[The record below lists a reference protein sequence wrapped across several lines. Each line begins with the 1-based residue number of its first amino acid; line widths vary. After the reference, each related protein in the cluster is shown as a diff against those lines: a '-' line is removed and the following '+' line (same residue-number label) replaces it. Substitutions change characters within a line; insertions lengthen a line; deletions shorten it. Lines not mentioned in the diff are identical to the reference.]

1 MLRSVWSHRDLLVS
15 LVRRQFQLRYRQ
27 SFVGFAWALLPALAT
42 LGVGAILFKGVLDV
56 NTGGQDYGVFA
67 MSALIPWTFLANSM
81 PQGITSVA
89 QNLSIVTRLAFP
101 RAVLPLSIVG
111 LSFLDLLVA
120 AAAFVVIALVTGNPL
135 PATAVW
141 APLLIL
147 LEIPLIVGVILLGAA
162 LNVFARDI
170 KIAVPLVAQLWLFL
184 TPVMYPLSEAPP
196 NLRGFFLLNPMTGL
210 VESFRRILV
219 FGQPPDLYLLRPT
232 IIGAVGFFVV
242 GWWYFRST
250 EPRFAD
256 VI

>member
-42 LGVGAILFKGVLDV
+42 LGVGAILFRGVLNV
-56 NTGGQDYGVFA
+56 GTGGVNYSVFA

-81 PQGITSVA
+81 PQGVTSVA
-89 QNLSIVTRLAFP
+89 QNLAIVTRLAFP

-111 LSFLDLLVA
+111 LSLLDLLVA
-120 AAAFVVIALVTGNPL
+120 AVAFVVIALVTGSGL
-135 PATAVW
+135 PATAAW
-141 APLLIL
+141 APLLLL

-170 KIAVPLVAQLWLFL
+170 KLAVPLVVQLWLFL
-184 TPVMYPLSEAPP
+184 TPVMYGLPTEPG
-196 NLRGFFLLNPMTGL
+196 LRGFYLANPMTGL
-210 VESFRRILV
+210 VVSFRRVLV
-219 FGQPPDLYLLRPT
+219 FGRPPDLDLLLPT
-232 IIGAVGFFVV
+232 IIGAIGFFVV

>member
-1 MLRSVWSHRDLLVS
+1 MLRSVWSHRDLLAS

-42 LGVGAILFKGVLDV
+42 LGVGAILFKGVLNV
-56 NTGGQDYGVFA
+56 GTGGVDYSVFA

-81 PQGITSVA
+81 PQGVTSVA
-89 QNLSIVTRLAFP
+89 QNLAMVTRLAFP

-111 LSFLDLLVA
+111 LSLLDLLVA
-120 AAAFVVIALVTGNPL
+120 AGAFVVIALVTGSGL
-135 PATAVW
+135 PATAAW
-141 APLLIL
+141 APLLLL

-170 KIAVPLVAQLWLFL
+170 KLAVPLVVQLWLFL
-184 TPVMYPLSEAPP
+184 TPVMYGLPEEPG
-196 NLRGFFLLNPMTGL
+196 LRGFFLANPMTGL
-210 VESFRRILV
+210 VISFRRVLV
-219 FGQPPDLYLLRPT
+219 FGRPPDLDLLLPT
-232 IIGAVGFFVV
+232 IIGAIGFFVV

>member
-15 LVRRQFQLRYRQ
+15 LVRRQFQVRYRQ

-42 LGVGAILFKGVLDV
+42 LGVGAILFKGVLNV
-56 NTGGQDYGVFA
+56 GTGGVNYSVFA

-81 PQGITSVA
+81 PQGVTSVA
-89 QNLSIVTRLAFP
+89 QNLAIVTRLAFP

-120 AAAFVVIALVTGNPL
+120 AVAFVVIALVTGSGL
-135 PATAVW
+135 PATAAW
-141 APLLIL
+141 APLLLL

-170 KIAVPLVAQLWLFL
+170 KLAVPLVVQLWLFL
-184 TPVMYPLSEAPP
+184 TPVMYALPTEPG
-196 NLRGFFLLNPMTGL
+196 LRGFYLANPMTGL
-210 VESFRRILV
+210 VVSFRRVLV
-219 FGQPPDLYLLRPT
+219 FGRPPDLDLLLPT
-232 IIGAVGFFVV
+232 IIGAIGFFVV

>member
-1 MLRSVWSHRDLLVS
+1 MLRSVWTHRDLLVS
-15 LVRRQFQLRYRQ
+15 LVRRQFQVRYRQ

-56 NTGGQDYGVFA
+56 NTGGEDYGVFA

-81 PQGITSVA
+81 PQGVTSVA
-89 QNLSIVTRLAFP
+89 QNLAIVTRLPFP

-120 AAAFVVIALVTGNPL
+120 SVAFVVIALVTGNAL
-135 PATAVW
+135 PVTAAW
-141 APLLIL
+141 APLLLL
-147 LEIPLIVGVILLGAA
+147 LEIPLLVGVILLGAA

-170 KIAVPLVAQLWLFL
+170 KLAVPLVVQLWLFL
-184 TPVMYPLSEAPP
+184 TPVMYGLPQEPG
-196 NLRGFFLLNPMTGL
+196 LREFYLANPMTGL
-210 VESFRRILV
+210 VVSFRRVLV
-219 FGQPPDLYLLRPT
+219 FGRPPDLDLLLPT
-232 IIGAVGFFVV
+232 IIGAIGFFVV